1 MTQFN
6 IGSQHAG
13 NITNIGGDATIGHQ
27 QGAYGA
33 AAALA
38 AIDDLRRA
46 TGVLE
51 PAQRAAA
58 RQMMDELEDDVQRG
72 ETGSAA
78 IRLRRLTDW
87 LARTGALAA
96 AGAAFVEPLARIAR
110 VLGPVAESVLRQ
122 LPL

>member
-38 AIDDLRRA
+38 AINDLRRA
-46 TGVLE
+46 TGVLQ
-51 PAQRAAA
+51 PVQRASA
-58 RQMMDELEDDVQRG
+58 RQMIDELEADVRRG
-72 ETGSAA
+72 QTGSAA
-78 IRLRRLTDW
+78 SRLHRLTNW
-87 LARTGALAA
+87 LTGTSALAA

-110 VLGPVAESVLRQ
+110 VLGPAAESVLRQ
-122 LPL
+122 LPI